1 MQTRGGVDLAV
12 VRDEQAQMVA
22 ELMRELDVVGVKIR
36 VVAVVGPSPVLAIRI
51 HTVGDRG
58 ERVADG
64 ILGIG
69 ARGDG
74 GAGEDGGVAKR
85 GGGGRL
91 HVVQRAA
98 DIEVDVGVAGGGDAA
113 HTDAVDLH
121 AGVERIGIRGVGA
134 SAALVGLDPVVEVES
149 ALVVA
154 RLAALVVDIE
164 ARAAVG
170 ERLPAQRAGVT
181 AKIAGPALAELFD
194 LGVEDVEAQ
203 AEAREQRLVHVD

>member
-1 MQTRGGVDLAV
+1 MFYISLMVLGLIAAFKLPLEQFPALTAPFIYIELPYAGASPEEVERTIVRPAEEALAT
-12 VRDEQAQMVA
+12 
-22 ELMRELDVVGVKIR
+22 LSGVKNMW
-36 VVAVVGPSPVLAIRI
+36 SN
-51 HTVGDRG
+51 
-58 ERVADG
+58 
-64 ILGIG
+64 

-74 GAGEDGGVAKR
+74 GASEDGGVATR

-121 AGVERIGIRGVGA
+121 AGVERIGIGGVGA
-134 SAALVGLDPVVEVES
+134 TAAEVGLDAVVEVER

-154 RLAALVVDIE
+154 RVAALVVDVE
-164 ARAAVG
+164 AGAAVC
-170 ERLPAQRAGVT
+170 ERLPTQRAGVT
-181 AKIAGPALAELFD
+181 AKIAGAALAELFD
-194 LGVEDVEAQ
+194 LGVEGVEAQ